1 MVRSDARGRLDLAE
15 MRAERESACARP
27 AGGRVT
33 SGDRAKRRPDLSYG
47 AFSVYYTTP
56 DGRYRSR
63 AYGTGTAGHAH
74 YLMTEGQAYEQA
86 RELADLMNVSR
97 VEIVQV
103 RGSRHARAHIRRPP
117 RRR

>member
-15 MRAERESACARP
+15 I
-27 AGGRVT
+27 
-33 SGDRAKRRPDLSYG
+33 

-63 AYGTGTAGHAH
+63 AYGTGTSGHAH

-103 RGSRHARAHIRRPP
+103 RGSRHARAHIRRAP
-117 RRR
+117 RSR

>member
-1 MVRSDARGRLDLAE
+1 MADFD
-15 MRAERESACARP
+15 
-27 AGGRVT
+27 
-33 SGDRAKRRPDLSYG
+33 DRAKRRPDLSYG